1 MYKVCIGAYKDKD
14 NADKILN
21 EAKEKGFKDT
31 YIIYQ

>member
-1 MYKVCIGAYKDKD
+1 MINNELYNKA
-14 NADKILN
+14 NKILN